1 MEVILLILAIDIG
14 NTNMEFGL
22 FKNSKLINNFRLV
35 TDRNTTSDEIGL
47 MMLQF
52 FRVRGINTIDIEDV
66 VIASVVPQIMFAM
79 NNAIKKYLEKVP
91 IIVGENC
98 DVPIEN
104 NYKIKKEVGI
114 DRLVNAFCAY
124 KIYSRALIVVDCGT
138 ATTFDVVSKDGCYEG
153 GCIFPGIKISMEA
166 LNRYAAKLPRVE
178 ILAPE
183 VIIGKDTVTSM
194 QSGAICGFVGATVH
208 TIKCLKKEMGCD
220 AYVVATGGLSGL
232 IASYTDSINV
242 VDKTLSLQGLN
253 DICIMFR
260 EQS

>member
-1 MEVILLILAIDIG
+1 MILAIDIG

-22 FKNSKLINNFRLV
+22 FKDSKLINNFRLV

-52 FRVRGINTIDIEDV
+52 FKVREINISDIDDV
-66 VIASVVPQIMFAM
+66 IVASVVPQIMFAM
-79 NNAIKKYLEKVP
+79 NNAIKKYLEKIPV
-91 IIVGENC
+91 IVGDDC
-98 DVPIEN
+98 DVPIKN

-124 KIYSRALIVVDCGT
+124 KTYSRALIVVDFGT

-178 ILAPE
+178 ILEPE
-183 VIIGKDTVTSM
+183 CIIGKDTVASM
-194 QSGAICGFVGATVH
+194 QSGAICGFVGATIH
-208 TIKCLKKEMGCD
+208 TINCLKKEIGCD
-220 AYVVATGGLSGL
+220 AYVVATGGLSGF
-232 IASYTDSINV
+232 IASNTDSINV
-242 VDKTLSLQGLN
+242 VNKQLSLQGLN

-260 EQS
+260 KKDKL

>member
-52 FRVRGINTIDIEDV
+52 FRVRGINTSDIEDV

-98 DVPIEN
+98 DVPIKN
-104 NYKIKKEVGI
+104 NYKMDK
-114 DRLVNAFCAY
+114 L
-124 KIYSRALIVVDCGT
+124 
-138 ATTFDVVSKDGCYEG
+138 YE
-153 GCIFPGIKISMEA
+153 E
-166 LNRYAAKLPRVE
+166 R
-178 ILAPE
+178 
-183 VIIGKDTVTSM
+183 
-194 QSGAICGFVGATVH
+194 
-208 TIKCLKKEMGCD
+208 
-220 AYVVATGGLSGL
+220 
-232 IASYTDSINV
+232 INNFF
-242 VDKTLSLQGLN
+242 SQFN
-253 DICIMFR
+253 Y
-260 EQS
+260 

>member
-1 MEVILLILAIDIG
+1 MILAVDIG

-22 FKNSKLINNFRLV
+22 FENSKLINNFRLV
-35 TDRNTTSDEIGL
+35 TDRDTTSDEIGL

-52 FRVRGINTIDIEDV
+52 FSVRGINTSDIKDV

-79 NNAIKKYLEKVP
+79 NNAIKKYLSKVP
-91 IIVGENC
+91 LIVGENC
-98 DVPIEN
+98 SVPIKN

-124 KIYSRALIVVDCGT
+124 KIYHRALIVVDFGT
-138 ATTFDVVSKDGCYEG
+138 ATTFDVVSRDGCYEG

-178 ILAPE
+178 ISAPE
-183 VIIGKDTVTSM
+183 AIIGKDTVTSM

-208 TIKCLKKEMGCD
+208 TIKCLKEEMGCD
-220 AYVVATGGLSGL
+220 AYVVATGGLSGF

-242 VDKTLSLQGLN
+242 VDKKLSLQGLN

-260 EQS
+260 EQN

>member
-1 MEVILLILAIDIG
+1 MILAIDIG

-22 FKNSKLINNFRLV
+22 FKDSKLINNFRLV

-52 FRVRGINTIDIEDV
+52 FAVRGIDISDIYDV
-66 VIASVVPQIMFAM
+66 IVASVVPQVMFAM
-79 NNAIKKYLEKVP
+79 NNAVKKYIKKIP
-91 IIVGENC
+91 IIVGEDC
-98 DVPIEN
+98 DVPIKN

-124 KIYSRALIVVDCGT
+124 KIYSRPLIVVDFGT
-138 ATTFDVVSKDGCYEG
+138 ATTFDVVSEDGCYEG

-178 ILAPE
+178 ISEPE

-194 QSGAICGFVGATVH
+194 QSGAICGFVGATIY
-208 TIKCLKKEMGCD
+208 TISCLKKELGCD

-232 IASYTDSINV
+232 IARHTDSINAV
-242 VDKTLSLQGLN
+242 NKALSLQGLN
-253 DICIMFR
+253 DICVMFR
-260 EQS
+260 QNKKL

>member
-1 MEVILLILAIDIG
+1 MEVILLILAVDIG

-22 FKNSKLINNFRLV
+22 FENSELINNFRLV

-52 FRVRGINTIDIEDV
+52 FRVRGINTKDIDDV

-98 DVPIEN
+98 DVPIKN
-104 NYKIKKEVGI
+104 NYKIKKEVGV

-124 KIYSRALIVVDCGT
+124 KIYSRALIVVDFGT
-138 ATTFDVVSKDGCYEG
+138 ATTFDVVSRDGCYEG

-178 ILAPE
+178 ISAPE
-183 VIIGKDTVTSM
+183 VTIGKDTVTSM

-208 TIKCLKKEMGCD
+208 TIKCLKKEMDCD

-232 IASYTDSINV
+232 IASYTDSINT